1 MIIAEITGKI
11 LGTICGTVCG
21 LVVLAI
27 STIASGAGA
36 IA

>member
-11 LGTICGTVCG
+11 LGTICGTICG

-27 STIASGAGA
+27 STITAGA